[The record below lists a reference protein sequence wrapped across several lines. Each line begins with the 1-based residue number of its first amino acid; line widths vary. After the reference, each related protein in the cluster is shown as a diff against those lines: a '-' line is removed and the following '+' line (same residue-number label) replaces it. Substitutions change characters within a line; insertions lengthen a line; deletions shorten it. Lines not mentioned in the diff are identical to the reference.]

1 MKRSTIRTA
10 ESRAINV
17 ADGSEVPAAPWHYGA
32 VQAWLAWRKVQQEMG
47 DSILLKDFSAD
58 CSSTMV
64 RVVALLSGLNKGSG
78 SFNAVHKWCIEI
90 SASWKERGV
99 PYEMWLL
106 ARPDGTIGA
115 KARKTTGNKAKTV

>member
-1 MKRSTIRTA
+1 MRRSTIRNA

-17 ADGSEVPAAPWHYGA
+17 ADGTDVPAARWHYGA
-32 VQAWLAWRKVQQEMG
+32 VQTWLSWRKVQQEVG
-47 DSILLKDFSAD
+47 DSIVLKDFAAD

-78 SFNAVHKWCIEI
+78 SFDAVHKWCIEI

-115 KARKTTGNKAKTV
+115 KAKSTLGDKVQTV